1 MKYKKTN
8 TTNMRDYSITR
19 NKGEWYDARVI
30 DSYGNKYQN
39 YFETAS
45 EANDWIYYIWEKEEW
60 FNSVDSQELLA
71 NAIHNC
77 KQIDEENN
85 ITKIM

>member
-1 MKYKKTN
+1 MVQQN
-8 TTNMRDYSITR
+8 INMRDYSITR
-19 NKGEWYDARVI
+19 KEGEWYDTRVV

-45 EANDWIYYIWEKEEW
+45 EANEWIYFVWSKEDW
-60 FNSVDSQELLA
+60 FNSVDSQELLYK
-71 NAIHNC
+71 AIQQC
-77 KQIDEENN
+77 KEIDEKNN

>member
-1 MKYKKTN
+1 MPRN
-8 TTNMRDYSITR
+8 YSITR
-19 NKGEWYDARVI
+19 KEGEWYHAKVT
-30 DSYGNKYQN
+30 DSYGNNYDN

-45 EANDWIYYIWEKEEW
+45 EANDWIYFVWEKEDW

-71 NAIHNC
+71 KAIEDC
-77 KQIDEENN
+77 KRIDEENN

>member
-1 MKYKKTN
+1 
-8 TTNMRDYSITR
+8 MRDYSITR
-19 NKGEWYDARVI
+19 KEGEWYNAKVT

-45 EANDWIYYIWEKEEW
+45 EANEWIYYVFLKEDW
-60 FNSVDSQELLA
+60 FNSVDSQELLYK
-71 NAIHNC
+71 AIQQC
-77 KQIDEENN
+77 KEIDEKNN

>member
-1 MKYKKTN
+1 MKKNKIN
-8 TTNMRDYSITR
+8 TINMRDYSITR
-19 NKGEWYDARVI
+19 KTGEWYNTKVT

-45 EANDWIYYIWEKEEW
+45 EANDWIYYVWSKEDW
-60 FNSVDSQELLA
+60 FNSVDSQELLYK
-71 NAIHNC
+71 AIQDC
-77 KQIDEENN
+77 KKIDEENN